1 MDRWPQSVPIFLH
14 HHMVC
19 VGCPM
24 ASFCTLEDVVN
35 AYHLDIDSF
44 LSELEQAIRQPHL
57 NQGEIP

>member
-1 MDRWPQSVPIFLH
+1 
-14 HHMVC
+14 
-19 VGCPM
+19 M